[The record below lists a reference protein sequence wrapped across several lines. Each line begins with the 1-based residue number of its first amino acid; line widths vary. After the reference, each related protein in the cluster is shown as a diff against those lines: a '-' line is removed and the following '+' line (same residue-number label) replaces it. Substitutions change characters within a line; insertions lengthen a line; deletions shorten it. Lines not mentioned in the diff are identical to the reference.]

1 MIRKII
7 LSVLTIV
14 FGATIGLAQVNNNDK
29 ALKLISLKLKLEQEL
44 NYAKALSMAKSKNW
58 SLKIVYPD
66 GGISKLV
73 GVDDFGFPIY
83 IQTTN
88 NTIAAATTRANQ
100 LWPGGSSGLNLSG
113 SSPSMANKLGI
124 WEAEDQSP
132 LATHVEL
139 TGRIV
144 QKDGPT
150 SAGAGDHATHVAGTM
165 IATGIN
171 PIAKGMAF
179 QIPNLISYDTKNN
192 LSEFFVETGLLLSNH
207 SYNVTGGWRRN
218 TDQANRWE
226 FLGRPNENEDFT
238 FGNYSSITQTVDS
251 LAFNVPNHLLV
262 FSAGNPRT
270 SNGPAVGEPY
280 FRANASGVM
289 AAAGNRPGGISSN
302 DTYDVITHFALAK
315 NILTVGAVNGLPA
328 GYSKPQDVVVASFSG
343 WGPTDDGRIK
353 PDLVANGVS
362 VTSTT
367 SSSNTSY
374 GALSGTSMA
383 APNATGSLL
392 LIQEYYNKLKPGTFL
407 RSSTLKG
414 LAIHTTDEAGSSA
427 GPDYQF
433 GWGLLN
439 VERAASVLTNAIPT
453 NNATTSADLVFE
465 NTLNN
470 GQTFTRTVV
479 ASGRVPLK
487 ATICWTDP
495 RGSVNNNSATNLN
508 DRTKKLVNDLDIR
521 ITRSTQTILPWTLN
535 VENPAAPAQKGDNS
549 TDNVERID
557 ADSTIPG
564 QTYTITVSHKGTLDR
579 GLQQYA
585 LIVSGVG
592 GTAYC
597 ASTSNPG
604 GGAYIDSVSFSN
616 IRFKNSASCKTYSNN
631 TNIVGDIQPSQ
642 TLPITV
648 RVATC
653 DATTQSRM
661 VKIFIDYNNNG
672 VFDASELVTTSPVL
686 NSTAQNFTTNIT
698 TPSTLTIGAITLMRI
713 IVQETLTATD
723 ITACNNFAKG
733 ETQDY
738 RLQVVSPNN
747 DLSLNNIVSPQ
758 SGSCSNPAQFITVNI
773 ANNGSVSQSNIPLTV
788 TVANGATTIATIN
801 TTYSGTIASLSNI
814 DYTFQTP
821 FNALAGV
828 TYTITARVSLT
839 GDQFPSNNQFVA
851 TAAYASNPSVPTGD
865 GVICNTSAILRALSP
880 SASTNYYWYPTN
892 TSNIPFATGTNVS
905 TTSIPTD
912 RTYYLQKEARAS
924 IGAVSK
930 LTFPNGGYNSFAGNF
945 MNFNASVPLSIET
958 VRLYIGNPGR
968 VRFTLARNIT
978 ASGTSGAFTY
988 TQVGVKTIDV
998 TNSRPVADPAAVTEN
1013 LATDSGAVYR
1023 LDLSIPSSG
1032 DYGIIVECL
1041 DGATIF
1047 RNNTITGTP
1056 YPFGVNN
1063 IMNFTGNS
1071 VSLQTGGNQNQFW
1084 YFFYD
1089 TRVSTAGCVSDRIPI
1104 IAAANSTATVSQIAD
1119 SLVSN
1124 IKTGTFQWVFN
1135 DTATV
1140 IGAFGPSIKPTRS
1153 GNYKVLVTDA
1163 LGCSRVSANVNYTV
1177 TALNTVSPQE
1187 IKLTV
1192 SPNPN
1197 NGVFQ
1202 LSFEVANRSDL
1213 SIEIL
1218 NASGQRVYSNTQSG
1232 FIGRYNKTISLQ
1244 NLSSEFYLLKIQHD
1258 KKTYLQKIII
1268 QR

>member
-7 LSVLTIV
+7 LPILAIV
-14 FGATIGLAQVNNNDK
+14 FGVNIGLSQVSNNEK
-29 ALKLISLKLKLEQEL
+29 ALKLTSLKLKLESDL
-44 NYAKALSMAKSKNW
+44 NYAKALAMAKSKNW

-66 GGISKLV
+66 GGIAKLV

-83 IQTTN
+83 LQTYN

-113 SSPSMANKLGI
+113 SSTSMANKLGI

-144 QKDGPT
+144 QKDAPT
-150 SAGAGDHATHVAGTM
+150 AGAGDHATHVAGTM

-171 PIAKGMAF
+171 PIAKGMAY
-179 QIPNLISYDTKNN
+179 QIPNLISYDTKSNT
-192 LSEFFVETGLLLSNH
+192 SEFFAETGLLLSNH
-207 SYNVTGGWRRN
+207 SYGITAGWRRN
-218 TDQANRWE
+218 PDQANRWE
-226 FLGRPNENEDFT
+226 FLGRVNENEDYT
-238 FGNYSSITQTVDS
+238 FGYYSSITQIIDS

-262 FSAGNPRT
+262 FSAGNPRNN
-270 SNGPAVGEPY
+270 NGPAVGEAY

-289 AAAGNRPGGISSN
+289 AAAGNRPSGISSN
-302 DTYDVITHFALAK
+302 DSYDIITHYSLAK
-315 NILTVGAVNGLPA
+315 NVLTVGAVNGLPA
-328 GYSKPQDVVVASFSG
+328 GYSKPLDVVMSSFSA

-367 SSSNTSY
+367 SSGNTSY
-374 GALSGTSMA
+374 GTLSGTSMS
-383 APNATGSLL
+383 APNTTGSLL

-414 LAIHTTDEAGSSA
+414 LAIHTTDEAGDFA
-427 GPDYQF
+427 GPDYRF

-439 VERAASVLTNAIPT
+439 VERAASVLTNAIPS
-453 NNATTSADLVFE
+453 NNSTTSSDLVFE
-465 NTLNN
+465 NTLSN

-479 ASGRVPLK
+479 ATGKVPLK

-495 RGSVNNNSATNLN
+495 KGSVNNNSATNLN

-521 ITRSTQTILPWTLN
+521 ITRGTQTNLPWVLD
-535 VENPAAPAQKGDNS
+535 VANPAVAAQKGDNI

-557 ADSTIPG
+557 VDSTIPG
-564 QTYTITVSHKGTLDR
+564 QTYTITVSHKGTLER
-579 GLQQYA
+579 GTQQYA

-592 GTAYC
+592 GTVYC
-597 ASTSNPG
+597 ASSSNPG
-604 GGAYIDSVSFSN
+604 GGAFIDSVSFSN
-616 IRFKNSASCKTYSNN
+616 IRFKNTAGCKSYTNN
-631 TNIVGDIQPSQ
+631 TNIVGDIQSQQ

-672 VFDASELVTTSPVL
+672 VFDTNELVATSPVL
-686 NSTAQNFTTNIT
+686 NSTAQNYTTNIT

-713 IVQETLTATD
+713 IVQETLTASD
-723 ITACNNFAKG
+723 ITACNNYAKG

-738 RLQVVSPNN
+738 RLQVVSPTN

-773 ANNGSVSQSNIPLTV
+773 ANNGSIAQSNIPLTV

-801 TTYSGTIASLSNI
+801 TTYPGTIPSLSNI

-828 TYTITARVSLT
+828 TYTITARVNLT

-851 TAAYASNPSVPTGD
+851 SVAYAANPSAPTGD
-865 GVICNTSAILRALSP
+865 GVICNTSAILRALNP
-880 SASTNYYWYPTN
+880 TTSTNYYWYPTN

-905 TTSIPTD
+905 TTNLPTD

-924 IGAVSK
+924 VGAVSK
-930 LTFPNGGYNSFAGNF
+930 LTFPSGGYNNFAGNF
-945 MNFNASVPLSIET
+945 MNFTASAPLTIET
-958 VRLYIGNPGR
+958 VRLYIGNPGK

-978 ASGTSGAFTY
+978 ASGTSGGYTY
-988 TQVGVKTIDV
+988 NQVAVKTIDV
-998 TNSRPVADPAAVTEN
+998 YNTRPVANNGALTEN
-1013 LATDSGAVYR
+1013 DAADSGAVYR
-1023 LDLSIPSSG
+1023 LDLNVPTAF

-1041 DGATIF
+1041 DGATIY
-1047 RNNTITGTP
+1047 RNNNISSTP

-1063 IMNFTGNS
+1063 LMNFTGNS
-1071 VSLQTGGNQNQFW
+1071 VVFQTGGNQNQFW

-1089 TRVSTAGCVSDRIPI
+1089 TRVSTAGCVSDRVPI
-1104 IAAANSTATVSQIAD
+1104 VAAANANVTVSQVAD
-1119 SLVSN
+1119 SLVSS
-1124 IKTGTFQWVFN
+1124 IKTGTFQWVYN

-1140 IGAFGPSIKPTRS
+1140 IGGVGSSIKPTRS

-1163 LGCSRVSANVNYTV
+1163 LGCSRISANVNYTV

-1197 NGVFQ
+1197 NGIFQ

-1218 NASGQRVYSNTQSG
+1218 NASGQRVFTNTQSG
-1232 FIGRYNKTISLQ
+1232 FIGRYNKLINLQ
-1244 NLSSEFYLLKIQHD
+1244 KLSSEFYLLKIQHD
-1258 KKTYLQKIII
+1258 KKTYLQKIIL

>member
-1 MIRKII
+1 MMKKII

-14 FGATIGLAQVNNNDK
+14 FGATIVLAQVNNNEK
-29 ALKLISLKLKLEQEL
+29 TLKLISLKLKLEQEL
-44 NYAKALSMAKSKNW
+44 NYAKAIAMAKSKNW
-58 SLKIVYPD
+58 SLKITYPD
-66 GGISKLV
+66 GGFAKLV

-83 IQTTN
+83 LQTYN

-113 SSPSMANKLGI
+113 NSPSMANKLGI

-144 QKDGPT
+144 QKDAPT
-150 SAGAGDHATHVAGTM
+150 AGAGDHATHVAGTM

-179 QIPNLISYDTKNN
+179 QIPNLISYDTKSNV
-192 LSEFFVETGLLLSNH
+192 SELFAETGLLLSNH
-207 SYNVTGGWRRN
+207 SYGITGGWSRN

-226 FLGRPNENEDFT
+226 FLGRPNENEDYI
-238 FGNYSSITQTVDS
+238 FGYYSPVTQLVDS

-262 FSAGNPRT
+262 FSAGNPRNN
-270 SNGPAVGEPY
+270 NGPAVGEPY

-289 AAAGNRPGGISSN
+289 AAAGNRPSGISSN
-302 DTYDVITHFALAK
+302 DSYDIITQYSLAK
-315 NILTVGAVNGLPA
+315 NILTVGAVTGLPA
-328 GYSKPQDVVVASFSG
+328 GYSKPQDVVISSFSA

-362 VTSTT
+362 VTSTA
-367 SSSNTSY
+367 SFSNTSY
-374 GALSGTSMA
+374 ATLSGTSMS

-414 LAIHTTDEAGSSA
+414 LAIHTTDEAGDA
-427 GPDYQF
+427 PGPDYKF

-439 VERAASVLTNAIPT
+439 VERAASVLTNAIPS
-453 NNATTSADLVFE
+453 NNATTSSDLVFE

-479 ASGRVPLK
+479 ATGKVPLK

-495 RGSVNNNSATNLN
+495 KGSVNNNSATNLN
-508 DRTKKLVNDLDIR
+508 DRTKKLVNDLDIK
-521 ITRSTQTILPWTLN
+521 ITRGSQTILPWRLN
-535 VENPAAPAQKGDNS
+535 VDNPAAPAQRGDNN

-564 QTYTITVSHKGTLDR
+564 QTYTITVSHKGTLER
-579 GLQQYA
+579 GTQAYA

-597 ASTSNPG
+597 ASASNPG
-604 GGAYIDSVSFSN
+604 GGAYIDSVAFSN
-616 IRFKNSASCKTYSNN
+616 IRFKNSTSCKTYTNN
-631 TNIVGDIQPSQ
+631 TNIIGDIQSQQ

-672 VFDASELVTTSPVL
+672 VFDTNELVATSGVL
-686 NSTAQNFTTNIT
+686 TSAAQNFTTNIT
-698 TPSTLTIGAITLMRI
+698 TPSALTIGTITLMRI

-723 ITACNNFAKG
+723 INACNNFAKG

-738 RLQVVSPNN
+738 RLQVVSPSN

-773 ANNGSVSQSNIPLTV
+773 ANNGSVAQSNIPLSV

-801 TTYSGTIASLSNI
+801 ATYAGTIASLSNI

-828 TYTITARVSLT
+828 TYTITARVNLT
-839 GDQFPSNNQFVA
+839 GDQFPGNNQFVA
-851 TAAYASNPSVPTGD
+851 TAAYAGNPSAPTGD

-880 SASTNYYWYPTN
+880 TASTNYFWYPTN
-892 TSNIPFATGTNVS
+892 TSTVPFATGTNV
-905 TTSIPTD
+905 TNTSIPTD

-924 IGAVSK
+924 VGAVSK
-930 LTFPNGGYNSFAGNF
+930 LTFPNGGYNTFSGNF
-945 MNFNASVPLSIET
+945 MNFTAFAPLTIET

-968 VRFTLARNIT
+968 IRFTLARNIT
-978 ASGTSGAFTY
+978 ASGTSGSFTY
-988 TQVGVKTIDV
+988 NAVAVKTIDV
-998 TNSRPVADPAAVTEN
+998 YNTRPVANSGALTEN
-1013 LATDSGAVYR
+1013 DAADSGAVYR
-1023 LDLSIPSSG
+1023 LDLNVPTAF

-1041 DGATIF
+1041 DGATIY
-1047 RNNTITGTP
+1047 RNNTISGTP
-1056 YPFGVNN
+1056 YPFGINN

-1071 VSLQTGGNQNQFW
+1071 VSLQTGQNQNQFW

-1089 TRVSTAGCVSDRIPI
+1089 TRISTAGCVSDRIPV
-1104 IAAANSTATVSQIAD
+1104 IAAANTTATISQVAD

-1124 IKTGTFQWVFN
+1124 IKTGTFQWIFN

-1140 IGAFGPSIKPTRS
+1140 IGANGSSIKPSRS
-1153 GNYKVLVTDA
+1153 GNYKVIVTDA
-1163 LGCSRVSANVNYTV
+1163 LGCSRTSANVNSIV
-1177 TALNTVSPQE
+1177 TALNTVNPQE

-1197 NGVFQ
+1197 NGIFQ

-1218 NASGQRVYSNTQSG
+1218 NASGQRVFTNSQSG
-1232 FIGRYNKTISLQ
+1232 FIGRYNKSINLQ
-1244 NLSSEFYLLKIQHD
+1244 KLSSEFYLLKIQHD
-1258 KKTYLQKIII
+1258 KKTYLQKIIL

>member
-1 MIRKII
+1 MMRKII
-7 LSVLTIV
+7 LSILAIV
-14 FGATIGLAQVNNNDK
+14 FGITIGLAQVNNNDK

-58 SLKIVYPD
+58 TLKIVYPD
-66 GGISKLV
+66 GGFAKLV

-83 IQTTN
+83 IQTYN

-100 LWPGGSSGLNLSG
+100 LWPGGSSGLNLTG

-132 LATHVEL
+132 LTTHVEL

-144 QKDGPT
+144 QKDAPT
-150 SAGAGDHATHVAGTM
+150 SAGSGEHATHVAGTM

-171 PIAKGMAF
+171 PIAKGMAY

-192 LSEFFVETGLLLSNH
+192 SSEFFAEPGLLISNH
-207 SYNVTGGWRRN
+207 SYGVTGGWRRN
-218 TDQANRWE
+218 SAEGNRWE
-226 FLGRPNENEDFT
+226 FLGRPGENEDSD
-238 FGNYSSITQTVDS
+238 FGYYSSITQIVDS
-251 LAFNVPNHLLV
+251 LAYVVPNHLLV
-262 FSAGNPRT
+262 FSAGNPRS

-280 FRANASGVM
+280 FRTNTSGTMVAS
-289 AAAGNRPGGISSN
+289 GNRPAGISSN
-302 DTYDVITHFALAK
+302 DSYDIITHYALAK
-315 NILTVGAVNGLPA
+315 NALTVGAVNGIPA
-328 GYSKPQDVVVASFSG
+328 GYSKAQDVVISSFSA

-362 VTSTT
+362 VTS
-367 SSSNTSY
+367 SSNSSNISY
-374 GALSGTSMA
+374 ASLNGTSMS
-383 APNATGSLL
+383 APNTSGSLL
-392 LIQEYYNKLKPGTFL
+392 LIQEYYNQLKPGTFL

-414 LAIHTTDEAGSSA
+414 LAIHTTDEAGDNP
-427 GPDYQF
+427 GPDYRF

-439 VERAASVLTNAIPT
+439 VERAASVLTNAIPS
-453 NNATTSADLVFE
+453 NNATTSTDLVFE
-465 NTLNN
+465 NTLSN

-495 RGSVNNNSATNLN
+495 KATVNTNAATNLN
-508 DRTKKLVNDLDIR
+508 DRAKKLVNDLDIK
-521 ITRSTQTILPWTLN
+521 ITRGTQTILPWTLN
-535 VENPAAPAQKGDNS
+535 VDNPAASAQRGDNI

-557 ADSTIPG
+557 LDSTIPG
-564 QTYTITVSHKGTLDR
+564 QTYTITVTHKNTLER

-585 LIVSGVG
+585 LIISGVG

-597 ASTSNPG
+597 ASSSNPG

-616 IRFKNSASCKTYSNN
+616 IRFKNTTGCKTYTNN
-631 TNIVGDIQPSQ
+631 TNIVGDIQSQQ

-653 DATTQSRM
+653 DATSQSRM

-672 VFDASELVTTSPVL
+672 VFDTNELVATSGVL
-686 NSTAQNFTTNIT
+686 NSNAQNYTTNII
-698 TPSTLTIGAITLMRI
+698 TPSTLTIGSITLMRI
-713 IVQETLTATD
+713 IVQETLNAFD
-723 ITACNNFAKG
+723 IIACNNYAKG

-738 RLQVVSPNN
+738 RLQVVSPAN
-747 DLSLNNIVSPQ
+747 DLSLNNIISPQ
-758 SGSCSNPAQFITVNI
+758 SGSCSNPNQFITINI
-773 ANNGSVSQSNIPLTV
+773 ANNGSVAQSNIPLSVTIASGAITV
-788 TVANGATTIATIN
+788 ATIN
-801 TTYSGTIASLSNI
+801 TTYIGTIANLSNI

-821 FNALAGV
+821 FNALAGL

-851 TAAYASNPSVPTGD
+851 TAAFAANPSLPSGD
-865 GVICNTSAILRALSP
+865 GVICNTNAILRVLNP
-880 SASTNYYWYPTN
+880 VVSTNYFWYPTN
-892 TSNIPFATGTNVS
+892 TSSIPFATGTNIS
-905 TTSIPTD
+905 TTNLPSD
-912 RTYYLQKEARAS
+912 RDYYLQKEARAS

-930 LTFPNGGYNSFAGNF
+930 LTFPNGGYNTFSGNF
-945 MNFNASVPLSIET
+945 MNFSNTGPLTIET
-958 VRLYIGNPGR
+958 VRLYIGNSGR

-988 TQVGVKTIDV
+988 NTVAVKIIDV
-998 TNSRPVADPAAVTEN
+998 YNTRPIANGGALTENDPA
-1013 LATDSGAVYR
+1013 DSGAVYR
-1023 LDLSIPSSG
+1023 LGLNVPSAS

-1041 DGATIF
+1041 DGATIY
-1047 RNNTITGTP
+1047 RNNGITGTT
-1056 YPFGVNN
+1056 YPFGINN

-1071 VSLQTGGNQNQFW
+1071 VSLSTGQNQNAFW

-1089 TRVSTAGCVSDRIPI
+1089 TRISTAGCVSDRVPI
-1104 IAAANSTATVSQIAD
+1104 IAAANTNLTITQVAD

-1124 IKTGTFQWVFN
+1124 IKTGNFQWVFN

-1140 IGAFGPSIKPTRS
+1140 AGGAVSSIKPTRS

-1163 LGCSRVSANVNYTV
+1163 LGCARISANVNFTV
-1177 TALNTVSPQE
+1177 TALNTVNPQE

-1192 SPNPN
+1192 SPNPS

-1218 NASGQRVYSNTQSG
+1218 NASGQRVFTNTQSG
-1232 FIGRYNKTISLQ
+1232 FIGRYNKTINLQ
-1244 NLSSEFYLLKIQHD
+1244 KLSSEFYLLKIQHD
-1258 KKTYLQKIII
+1258 KKTYLQKIILL
-1268 QR
+1268 R